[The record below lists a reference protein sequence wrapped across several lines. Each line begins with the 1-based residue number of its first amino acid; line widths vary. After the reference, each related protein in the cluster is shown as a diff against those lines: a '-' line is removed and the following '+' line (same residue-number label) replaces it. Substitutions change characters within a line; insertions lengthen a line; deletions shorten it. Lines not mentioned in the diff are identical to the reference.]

1 MVRPAS
7 NSAAAPAGRYIC
19 TMFRPRVTLR
29 DVARRARVHTSTAS
43 RVLNPATRELIT
55 ERIARRVTTAAEQ
68 LGYQPNPNAY
78 SLKTNRTRTVG
89 VLIPDIANPV
99 FPPILRGI
107 EDAFAESGYTA
118 ILANT
123 DNDGDREGIIFQ
135 EMLARRVDG
144 LILAT
149 ARRRDPLV
157 DRCLEEAVPVVLIN
171 RTVDRGDVSFV
182 VNDDAFGIGLAVAHL
197 AAMGHVRIAH
207 LSGPLTLSTGF
218 ARHRGF
224 IRAMKKAGLR
234 ADPRR
239 IGVCAGFTESE
250 GRRAFLDLR
259 DRDRGFT
266 AVVAANDMIAL
277 GCYDAAREIEL
288 RIPDDFSVTGFNDM
302 PFLDKL
308 HPALTTVRIPHYQM
322 GAQAART
329 LLARLNGGLAAVEH
343 VTLLPEL
350 IARGSTAPSASKARK
365 APRRGR

>member
-1 MVRPAS
+1 MFVR
-7 NSAAAPAGRYIC
+7 
-19 TMFRPRVTLR
+19 RVTLR

-55 ERIARRVTTAAEQ
+55 ERIARRVTSAAEQ

-89 VLIPDIANPV
+89 VVIPDIANPV

-107 EDAFAESGYTA
+107 EDAFAEAGYTA
-118 ILANT
+118 VLANT
-123 DNDGDREGIIFQ
+123 GNDADREGTIFQ

-149 ARRRDPLV
+149 ARRRDPQV
-157 DRCLEEAVPVVLIN
+157 DECLARAIPVVLIN

-182 VNDDAFGIGLAVAHL
+182 VNDDAFGIALAVAHL
-197 AAMGHVRIAH
+197 AALGHVRIAH
-207 LSGPLTLSTGF
+207 LAGPLTLSTGF
-218 ARHRGF
+218 VRHRGF
-224 IRAMKKAGLR
+224 TRAMKKVGLR
-234 ADPRR
+234 AEPKR
-239 IGVCAGFTESE
+239 IGVCAAFTENE
-250 GRRAFLDLR
+250 GKRAFLELRER
-259 DRDRGFT
+259 DRSFT

-277 GCYDAAREIEL
+277 GCYDAAREIGL
-288 RIPDDFSVTGFNDM
+288 RIPEDFSVTGFNDM

-308 HPALTTVRIPHYQM
+308 HPALTTIRIPHYQM

-350 IARGSTAPSASKARK
+350 IARGSTAPPASRTRK
-365 APRRGR
+365 AARRGR

>member
-1 MVRPAS
+1 MDGSPAS

-123 DNDGDREGIIFQ
+123 DND
-135 EMLARRVDG
+135 
-144 LILAT
+144 
-149 ARRRDPLV
+149 
-157 DRCLEEAVPVVLIN
+157 
-171 RTVDRGDVSFV
+171 
-182 VNDDAFGIGLAVAHL
+182 
-197 AAMGHVRIAH
+197 
-207 LSGPLTLSTGF
+207 
-218 ARHRGF
+218 
-224 IRAMKKAGLR
+224 
-234 ADPRR
+234 
-239 IGVCAGFTESE
+239 
-250 GRRAFLDLR
+250 
-259 DRDRGFT
+259 RDRGFT

-350 IARGSTAPSASKARK
+350 IARGSTAPPPGAKRTKS
-365 APRRGR
+365 RRAHCTEHSS

>member
-1 MVRPAS
+1 MVFVR
-7 NSAAAPAGRYIC
+7 
-19 TMFRPRVTLR
+19 RVTLR
-29 DVARRARVHTSTAS
+29 EVARRARVHTSTAS

-55 ERIARRVTTAAEQ
+55 EPIARRVMTAAEQ

-107 EDAFAESGYTA
+107 EDAFAQAGYTA

-123 DNDGDREGIIFQ
+123 DNDGDREGAIFG

-149 ARRRDPLV
+149 ARRRDPIV
-157 DRCLEEAVPVVLIN
+157 ERCLAQAIPVVLIN

-182 VNDDAFGIGLAVAHL
+182 VNDDAFGIALAVAHM
-197 AAMGHVRIAH
+197 AALGHTRIAH
-207 LSGPLTLSTGF
+207 LAGPLTLSTGF

-224 IRAMKKAGLR
+224 VRAMKKAGLR
-234 ADPRR
+234 ADPKR

-250 GRRAFLDLR
+250 GRRAFLELRAR
-259 DRDRGFT
+259 DRSFT

-277 GCYDAAREIEL
+277 GCYDAAAEVGL
-288 RIPDDFSVTGFNDM
+288 RIPEDLSVTGFNDM

-308 HPALTTVRIPHYQM
+308 RPALTTVRIPHYQM

-350 IARGSTAPSASKARK
+350 IARGSTVAPGAKSGKE
-365 APRRGR
+365 RRVR

>member
-1 MVRPAS
+1 
-7 NSAAAPAGRYIC
+7 
-19 TMFRPRVTLR
+19 MFRPRVTLR

-55 ERIARRVTTAAEQ
+55 ERIARRVTIAAEEP
-68 LGYQPNPNAY
+68 GYQPNPNAY

-89 VLIPDIANPV
+89 VIIPDIANPV

-118 ILANT
+118 VLANT
-123 DNDGDREGIIFQ
+123 DNDGDREGTIFQ

-224 IRAMKKAGLR
+224 VRAMKKAGLR

-277 GCYDAAREIEL
+277 GCYDAAREIDL

-308 HPALTTVRIPHYQM
+308 RPALTTVRIPHYQM

-350 IARGSTAPSASKARK
+350 ITRGSTAPSGSKAK
-365 APRRGR
+365 KTARRRR

>member
-1 MVRPAS
+1 
-7 NSAAAPAGRYIC
+7 
-19 TMFRPRVTLR
+19 MFRPRVTLR

-43 RVLNPATRELIT
+43 RALNPVTRELIT
-55 ERIARRVTTAAEQ
+55 ERIARRVTAAAEE

-78 SLKTNRTRTVG
+78 GLKTNRSRTVG
-89 VLIPDIANPV
+89 VVIPDIANPV

-107 EDAFAESGYTA
+107 EDAFAEAGYTA
-118 ILANT
+118 VLANT
-123 DNDGDREGIIFQ
+123 DNDGDREGIVFG

-157 DRCLEEAVPVVLIN
+157 DRCLAQGMPVVLIN

-182 VNDDAFGIGLAVAHL
+182 VNDDAFGIGLAVEHL
-197 AAMGHVRIAH
+197 ASLGHSRIAH
-207 LSGPLTLSTGF
+207 LAGPLTVSTGF

-224 IRAMKKAGLR
+224 VRAMKRAGLR
-234 ADPRR
+234 ADPDFFFKYT
-239 IGVCAGFTESE
+239 ATTESE
-250 GRRAFLDLR
+250 GRRGLLELR
-259 DRDRGFT
+259 ERDRGFT

-277 GCYDAAREIEL
+277 GCYDAAREIGL
-288 RIPDDFSVTGFNDM
+288 RIPQDFSVTGFNDM

-308 HPALTTVRIPHYQM
+308 QPSLTTVRIPHYQM

-329 LLARLNGGLAAVEH
+329 LLARLTGGLAAVEH

-350 IARGSTAPSASKARK
+350 IARASTAPVPRGKPRK
-365 APRRGR
+365 GRR